1 MCTIN
6 FRSRN
11 KPVFMKNNKLKII
24 ASTSMTI
31 FSLATIFVATAAW
44 FSATRNVGSKGDGF
58 KVISYDGLV
67 ENISL
72 YKQTEYSSSTA
83 GGSSTYTYGQK
94 IVNIDVDNSGKLN
107 YTKPNNND
115 KMMDAYD
122 GFSYQTPISVLVLVK
137 INTAVAKSHSDGI
150 QITPISTQTDS
161 ELKSNA
167 EKLKAKDN
175 SLSNILQ
182 FSYINIANKTDSNIS
197 FSTPEFILDGNNRKL
212 ESFMTTSSGDNG
224 TVADYK
230 SILSGNRY
238 EYNSYKDQSGDSFY
252 IGCIFEYNT
261 TNIEYIYSINIAND
275 AINLDNI
282 NSSLTYIQDFY
293 FRIA

>member
-1 MCTIN
+1 
-6 FRSRN
+6 
-11 KPVFMKNNKLKII
+11 MKNNKLKII
-24 ASTSMTI
+24 AATSMTV
-31 FSLATIFVATAAW
+31 FSLAVVFVATAAW
-44 FSATRNVGSKGDGF
+44 FSANRNVGSKGDGF
-58 KVISYDGLV
+58 EVVSYDGLV
-67 ENISL
+67 MNISL
-72 YKQTEYSSSTA
+72 YRQTYYSSSKA
-83 GGSSTYTYGQK
+83 DGNSRYTYTYGQK

-107 YTKPNNND
+107 YTKPNDND
-115 KMMDAYD
+115 KMMDPYD
-122 GFSYQTPISVLVLVK
+122 GFFYQTPISVLVLIK

-150 QITPISTQTDS
+150 QITPISTKTTN

-167 EKLKAKDN
+167 ERLKSTGN

-182 FSYINIANKTDSNIS
+182 FSYIDIANKTDSNFS
-197 FSTPEFILDGNNRKL
+197 FSTSEFIQDGNNRKL
-212 ESFMTTSSGDNG
+212 ESFMSTSSGDNG

-238 EYNSYKDQSGDSFY
+238 KYDSYKNQSGDSFY

-275 AINLDNI
+275 AIKLDSI

>member
-1 MCTIN
+1 
-6 FRSRN
+6 
-11 KPVFMKNNKLKII
+11 MKNNKLKII
-24 ASTSMTI
+24 AATSMSV
-31 FSLATIFVATAAW
+31 FSLAVVFVATAAW
-44 FSATRNVGSKGDGF
+44 FSANRNAGSKGDGF
-58 KVISYDGLV
+58 EVVSYDGLV
-67 ENISL
+67 MNISL
-72 YKQTEYSSSTA
+72 YRQTEYSSSNVN
-83 GGSSTYTYGQK
+83 STYTYGQK
-94 IVNIDVDNSGKLN
+94 IVNIDVDNSGKLH
-107 YTKPNNND
+107 YTKPNDND
-115 KMMDAYD
+115 KMMDPYD
-122 GFSYQTPISVLVLVK
+122 GFFYQTPISVLVLIK

-150 QITPISTQTDS
+150 QITPISTKTTN

-167 EKLKAKDN
+167 ERLKSTGN

-182 FSYINIANKTDSNIS
+182 FSYIDIANKTDSNFS
-197 FSTPEFILDGNNRKL
+197 FSTSKFILDGSNRKL

-230 SILSGNRY
+230 STLSGNRY
-238 EYNSYKDQSGDSFY
+238 EYDSYKDQSEDFFY

-275 AINLDNI
+275 AINLDSI

>member
-1 MCTIN
+1 
-6 FRSRN
+6 
-11 KPVFMKNNKLKII
+11 
-24 ASTSMTI
+24 MTI

-72 YKQTEYSSSTA
+72 YKQTKYSSSTA

-94 IVNIDVDNSGKLN
+94 IVNIDVDDSGKLN
-107 YTKPNNND
+107 YTKPNNNE

-167 EKLKAKDN
+167 EKLKATGN

-182 FSYINIANKTDSNIS
+182 FSYINIANITDSNIS

-238 EYNSYKDQSGDSFY
+238 EYNSYKDQSGDSLVVNNSLCKEGEEMSF
-252 IGCIFEYNT
+252 NT
-261 TNIEYIYSINIAND
+261 
-275 AINLDNI
+275 
-282 NSSLTYIQDFY
+282 SSHK
-293 FRIA
+293 

>member
-1 MCTIN
+1 
-6 FRSRN
+6 
-11 KPVFMKNNKLKII
+11 MKNNKLKII
-24 ASTSMTI
+24 SATSMTV
-31 FSLATIFVATAAW
+31 FSLAVVFVATAAW
-44 FSATRNVGSKGDGF
+44 FSVNRNVGSKGDGF
-58 KVISYDGLV
+58 EVVSYDGLV

-72 YKQTEYSSSTA
+72 YKQTAYSSSTTD
-83 GGSSTYTYGQK
+83 GNSTYTYTYGNK
-94 IVNIDVDNSGKLN
+94 IVNIAVDHSGKLT
-107 YTKPNNND
+107 YKKPHGEE

-122 GFSYQTPISVLVLVK
+122 GFFYQTPISVLVLVK
-137 INTAVAKSHSDGI
+137 INTSVAKSHSDGI
-150 QITPISTQTDS
+150 QITPISTKTTD
-161 ELKSNA
+161 ELESNA
-167 EKLKAKDN
+167 ETLKISDN

-182 FSYINIANKTDSNIS
+182 FSYINISDKYINISDKTDPNIS
-197 FSTPEFILDGNNRKL
+197 VSTSDFIVDGNNRKL

-238 EYNSYKDQSGDSFY
+238 EYDSYKEQSGDFFY

-275 AINLDNI
+275 AINLDSI
-282 NSSLTYIQDFY
+282 GSSLTYIQDFY

>member
-1 MCTIN
+1 
-6 FRSRN
+6 
-11 KPVFMKNNKLKII
+11 MKNNKLKII
-24 ASTSMTI
+24 AATSMSV
-31 FSLATIFVATAAW
+31 FSLAVVFVATAAW
-44 FSATRNVGSKGDGF
+44 FSANRNVGSKGDGYE
-58 KVISYDGLV
+58 VVSYDGLV
-67 ENISL
+67 MNISL
-72 YKQTEYSSSTA
+72 YRQTEYSSSNVN
-83 GGSSTYTYGQK
+83 STYTYGQK
-94 IVNIDVDNSGKLN
+94 IVNIDVDNSGKLH
-107 YTKPNNND
+107 YTKPNDND
-115 KMMDAYD
+115 KMMDPYD
-122 GFSYQTPISVLVLVK
+122 GFSYQTPISVLVLIK

-150 QITPISTQTDS
+150 QITPISTKTTN

-167 EKLKAKDN
+167 ERLKSTGN

-182 FSYINIANKTDSNIS
+182 FSYIKIANKTDSNIS
-197 FSTPEFILDGNNRKL
+197 FSTSKFILDGNNRKL

-238 EYNSYKDQSGDSFY
+238 EYDSYKNQSKDFFY

-275 AINLDNI
+275 AINLDSI

>member
-1 MCTIN
+1 
-6 FRSRN
+6 
-11 KPVFMKNNKLKII
+11 MKNNKLKII

-72 YKQTEYSSSTA
+72 YKQTEYSSST
-83 GGSSTYTYGQK
+83 GGNNSTYTYGQK
-94 IVNIDVDNSGKLN
+94 IVNIDVDDSGKLN

-167 EKLKAKDN
+167 EKLKATGN

-238 EYNSYKDQSGDSFY
+238 EYNSYKDQSGDSLVVNNSLCKEGEEMPF
-252 IGCIFEYNT
+252 NT
-261 TNIEYIYSINIAND
+261 
-275 AINLDNI
+275 
-282 NSSLTYIQDFY
+282 SSHK
-293 FRIA
+293 